1 MSIKNETEI
10 NKGRWVAVIFT
21 LITDSCAVLIGMMAR
36 YFFTENGLDV
46 EEILGNNGQNSLIIM
61 VESLLPLLFIGF
73 YMAVVLAAIMSTVDS
88 LLVLASSAFA
98 RDIYQNIFN
107 PKINITKLT
116 FISKITTFIMASV
129 ALIVAISV
137 ANLTPERTIF
147 WFVLVGFHG
156 IAASFCPTIILSLF
170 WRGLSEAGAIASMII
185 GFLGVLVFKFIIPNI
200 EPYGIYFNNI
210 AELAPA
216 MLLGLLAGYIFS
228 KIYPNPELEKELDEL
243 YK

>member
-1 MSIKNETEI
+1 MSIKNEEEI
-10 NKGRWVAVIFT
+10 NKGRWVAVLFT

-36 YFFTENGLDV
+36 YFFTENGV
-46 EEILGNNGQNSLIIM
+46 EVEGVLGNNGQNSLIMM

-98 RDIYQNIFN
+98 RDIYQNIYN
-107 PKINITKLT
+107 PKVEINKLT
-116 FISKITTFIMASV
+116 LISKLTTFIMASF
-129 ALIVAISV
+129 ALFVAITV

-170 WRGLSEAGAIASMII
+170 WKGLSEKGAIASMIV
-185 GFLGVLVFKFIIPNI
+185 GFLGVLIFKFIVPSI

-216 MLLGLLAGYIFS
+216 LLLGLLTGYVFS
-228 KIYPNPELEKELDEL
+228 ILYPNPELKKELDEIS
-243 YK
+243 K